1 MSAESTVPD
10 PYELVLADLRA
21 KKIQIEQAIATIE
34 ALRSGQ
40 PAPASPAPSENAP
53 AQGSS
58 TSVDGPGA
66 FLGMSIVDAA
76 KALLASK
83 RKPMR
88 NPDIAAA
95 FKAGGLVLNSREPA
109 NTVGSVL
116 TRRFSEVGDVVRVDR
131 RERSIGVNRPEFQTG
146 TLPFFLCD
154 VFNNCR
160 QFVQRTPAPLVSLAL
175 GGHDSPPHPV
185 PFSR

>member
-131 RERSIGVNRPEFQTG
+131 GTWGLKEWYPNRSFKPTSKANGDPSRPSSTSEPEQPSEPPQTS
-146 TLPFFLCD
+146 D
-154 VFNNCR
+154 
-160 QFVQRTPAPLVSLAL
+160 QE
-175 GGHDSPPHPV
+175 
-185 PFSR
+185 

>member
-1 MSAESTVPD
+1 MSV
-10 PYELVLADLRA
+10 A
-21 KKIQIEQAIATIE
+21 K
-34 ALRSGQ
+34 
-40 PAPASPAPSENAP
+40 
-53 AQGSS
+53 
-58 TSVDGPGA
+58 
-66 FLGMSIVDAA
+66 
-76 KALLASK
+76 
-83 RKPMR
+83 